1 MKSFTLSTGGLIRYD
16 GQIYKITENL
26 NRQAL
31 GITNLNT
38 GQLRYVTESEILTGY
53 RNGLVEFLDEDE
65 VDLSDDQQS
74 PLEMDFTSYTA
85 TEKSRALKRLSYV
98 EALEELAPQLKTP
111 EQKTHFIQSV
121 ASEIGDKKPPRS
133 WATIKRWK
141 KNFDESGRSLISLIG
156 KARKRGNRTLR
167 FDDSTE
173 KLIEK
178 AINFYLTREQP
189 SIMNAYKQ
197 LRLYA
202 WQHKEKT
209 GNEIPI
215 LSYDAFRKRIDAL
228 DKYLVMEKRY
238 GKRIADIRFKA
249 YKKGSTAIRPLEI
262 VEIDHTPVDLM
273 VVDEES
279 RIPLGRPTLTS
290 LIDKFSRM
298 VVGFYF
304 SFTPPSTLSVIE
316 CLRHAILPKTGLKEL
331 YPSLNNDWPAHGIPE
346 TIVVD
351 NGMEFFSADFK
362 EIIKSLGMNIVRS
375 PVKNPTYKG
384 AVERHFKS
392 VADDLLKNKPGKTFS
407 NIFEKGEY
415 DPKKHAVISLSSLI
429 EITHLWIVDQIN
441 DTPNRSIN
449 TTPKRQWDSAISLYP
464 VRLPKSIDA
473 FNLALGKITTRKI
486 QHYGIDFESLRY
498 NSDELSLIRRQH
510 TGEVTIKYD
519 PNDLSRIYVLNPV
532 KSEYLMVPCND
543 LPYAHKTLYQHKLIK
558 QFTRKQNQSINT
570 DNLMRAE
577 QRIAEIIEEEKI
589 LTKKVRRAAKQARF
603 RDIRQNTQDVQTLPG
618 DVKSRPLDKIS
629 IFEED
634 EFDPY
639 AEAMT
644 NDSYNAAPVLFDND
658 DEDLE
663 SLYADDPE
671 WRADYSRKD
680 NK

>member
-1 MKSFTLSTGGLIRYD
+1 MKSFVLSTGGLIRYD
-16 GQIYKITENL
+16 GHIYKITENL
-26 NRQAL
+26 NGQTL
-31 GITNLNT
+31 GLTNLNT
-38 GQLRYVTESEILTGY
+38 SQLRYVTESEILTGY

-74 PLEMDFTSYTA
+74 PLEIDFTSYTD
-85 TEKSRALKRLSYV
+85 TEKSRALKRLSYI
-98 EALEELAPQLKTP
+98 EALEELAPKLKTV
-111 EQKTHFIQSV
+111 EEKTGFILSV
-121 ASEIGDKKPPRS
+121 ASEIGDKNPPRS
-133 WATIKRWK
+133 LVTIKRWK
-141 KNFDESGRSLISLIG
+141 KNFDESGRNLISLIG
-156 KARKRGNRTLR
+156 ESRKRGNRTLR

-178 AINFYLTREQP
+178 ATNFYLTKEQP

-228 DKYLVMEKRY
+228 DKYLVIEKRY

-249 YKKGSTAIRPLEI
+249 YKKGSTATRPLEI

-331 YPSLNNDWPAHGIPE
+331 YPSLSNDWPAHGIPE

-429 EITHLWIVDQIN
+429 EITHLWIIDQIN

-449 TTPKRQWDSAISLYP
+449 TTPRRQWDSAISLYP
-464 VRLPKSIDA
+464 VRLPKSIEA

-519 PNDLSRIYVLNPV
+519 PNNLSRIYVLNPL
-532 KSEYLMVPCND
+532 KPEYLIVPCND
-543 LPYAHKTLYQHKLIK
+543 LPYAYKTLYQHKLIK
-558 QFTRKQNQSINT
+558 QFIRKQNQTINI

-589 LTKKVRRAAKQARF
+589 LTKKVRRAAKQARY

-618 DVKSRPLDKIS
+618 EVKSRPLDKIS

-639 AEAMT
+639 AEGVT
-644 NDSYNAAPVLFDND
+644 NDYSSAIPVSFDND

-680 NK
+680 NE

>member
-16 GQIYKITENL
+16 GQIYKITETL

-31 GITNLNT
+31 GITSLNT
-38 GQLRYVTESEILTGY
+38 SQLRYVSEHEILTAY
-53 RNGLVEFLDEDE
+53 RSGLIEFLDEDE
-65 VDLSDDQQS
+65 VDLSNNQQS
-74 PLEMDFTSYTA
+74 PLEIDFTSYTA
-85 TEKSRALKRLSYV
+85 AEKSRAFKKLAYL
-98 EALEELAPQLKTP
+98 EALEEFTPNLKTA
-111 EQKTHFIQSV
+111 EAKKDFILRV
-121 ASEIGDKKPPRS
+121 ASKIGDEKPPRS
-133 WATIKRWK
+133 WATIKRWQK
-141 KNFDESGRSLISLIG
+141 DYEASGRDLISLIG
-156 KARKRGNRTLR
+156 ESRKRGNRTPR
-167 FDDSTE
+167 FSDSSE
-173 KLIEK
+173 KLTEK
-178 AINFYLTREQP
+178 AINTFLTKEQ
-189 SIMNAYKQ
+189 SNYMNAYKQ

-202 WQHKEKT
+202 WQYKQKT
-209 GNEIPI
+209 GLEIPI
-215 LSYDAFRKRIDAL
+215 LSYDAFRKRIDAI
-228 DKYLVMEKRY
+228 DKYLVAEKRF
-238 GKRIADIRFKA
+238 GKRIADLRFKA
-249 YKKGSTAIRPLEI
+249 YKKGSTATRPLEI

-351 NGMEFFSADFK
+351 NGKEFFSADFK
-362 EIIKSLGMNIVRS
+362 EIIRSLGMNIVRS

-384 AVERHFKS
+384 AVERHFRS

-449 TTPKRQWDSAISLYP
+449 TTPRRKWDSAISLYP
-464 VRLPKSIDA
+464 VRLPKSIEA
-473 FNLALGKITTRKI
+473 FNLSLGKITTRKI

-519 PNDLSRIYVLNPV
+519 PNDLSRIYVLNPLEP
-532 KSEYLMVPCND
+532 EYLVVPCND
-543 LPYAHKTLYQHKLIK
+543 LPYAYKTLYQHKLIK
-558 QFTRKQNQSINT
+558 QFTRKQNQSINH

-577 QRIAEIIEEEKI
+577 QRIAEIIEEETI
-589 LTKKVRRAAKQARF
+589 LTKKVRRAAKQARY

-644 NDSYNAAPVLFDND
+644 NDSSNAAPVLFDND